1 MFINYIKKIV
11 KILFCL
17 KFDVSLSN
25 KIVQGSLNNIK
36 QKSMS
41 TLEFYE
47 TLIGLE
53 KNLKSFAR
61 SFTRNDEDANDL
73 TQETMLRAINYK
85 DYYQPK
91 TNFRAWVYTIMRN
104 TFINQ
109 YRRKVNSNTI
119 FDNSED
125 SYLMSQAKSNYQSP
139 DGYIEEKDI
148 TQKLESLESEYKVP
162 FKMYFEGYKYKEIA
176 DSLNIPI
183 GTVKSRIFIARKK
196 LVDLLNSYSR
206 N

>member
-1 MFINYIKKIV
+1 
-11 KILFCL
+11 
-17 KFDVSLSN
+17 
-25 KIVQGSLNNIK
+25 
-36 QKSMS
+36 MS
-41 TLEFYE
+41 TIEFYE
-47 TLIGLE
+47 ALIGLE
-53 KNLKSFAR
+53 SNLKSFAR
-61 SFTRNDEDANDL
+61 SFTRNDEDAADL
-73 TQETMLRAINYK
+73 TQETMMRAINYK
-85 DYYQPK
+85 DYYQPQ

-109 YRRKVNSNTI
+109 YRRKMNANTI

-125 SYLMSQAKSNYQSP
+125 SYMMNQSVSKYQSP

-148 TQKLESLESEYKVP
+148 NQKLNSLENEYRVP

-176 DSLNIPI
+176 KSLNIPI

-196 LVDLLNSYSR
+196 LIDLLNAYSQ

>member
-1 MFINYIKKIV
+1 
-11 KILFCL
+11 
-17 KFDVSLSN
+17 
-25 KIVQGSLNNIK
+25 
-36 QKSMS
+36 MS

-53 KNLKSFAR
+53 SNLKSFAK

-73 TQETMLRAINYK
+73 TQETMLKALNYK
-85 DYYQPK
+85 DYYTPK
-91 TNFRAWVYTIMRN
+91 TNFRAWVFTIMRN

-109 YRRKVNSNTI
+109 YRRKANSKTI

-125 SYLMSQAKSNYQSP
+125 GYLTTQSVSNYQSP

-148 TQKLESLESEYKVP
+148 NQKLESLDNEYRVP

-176 DSLNIPI
+176 NSLNIPI

-196 LVDLLNSYSR
+196 LVDLLNTYSK

>member
-1 MFINYIKKIV
+1 MPLKKKKNV
-11 KILFCL
+11 KTYFCL
-17 KFDVSLSN
+17 TFRVHLHN
-25 KIVQGSLNNIK
+25 KTVQLLITNIK
-36 QKSMS
+36 QNMS
-41 TLEFYE
+41 TIEFYE
-47 TLIGLE
+47 ALIGLE
-53 KNLKSFAR
+53 GNLKSFAR

-85 DYYQPK
+85 DYYQPQ

-109 YRRKVNSNTI
+109 YRRKMNANTI

-125 SYLMSQAKSNYQSP
+125 SYLMNQSVSKYQTP

-148 TQKLESLESEYKVP
+148 TQKLESLENEYRVP

-176 DSLNIPI
+176 NSLNIPI

-196 LVDLLNSYSR
+196 LIDLLSAYSR